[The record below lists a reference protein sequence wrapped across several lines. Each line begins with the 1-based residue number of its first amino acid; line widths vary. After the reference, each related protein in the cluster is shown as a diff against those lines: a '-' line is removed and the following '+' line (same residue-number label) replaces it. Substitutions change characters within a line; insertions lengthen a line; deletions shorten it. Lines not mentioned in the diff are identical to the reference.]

1 MKLFNLFKKE
11 TTDLKKVSVLKLEKN
26 QLSQVIGGADDTA
39 IIDDGST
46 DIVRSK
52 SRSNIRGQKAD
63 A

>member
-1 MKLFNLFKKE
+1 MKLFHLFKKE
-11 TTDLKKVSVLKLEKN
+11 KTNTTKVSFQTLEKN
-26 QLSQVIGGADDTA
+26 QLSQVIGGADDTS
-39 IIDDGST
+39 IVDDGST